1 MRMKKFIFYFCLCW
15 GVITIVG
22 CNKDDDFDSSD
33 NDTDVTAIDE
43 SQNQSYVLLQE
54 VPSDCQEE
62 ANKIN
67 ASLLAKIKVATRS
80 VDGEDSYPDYY
91 GGSFIEKDG
100 FLTISIK
107 GDSVSG
113 VNRIKS
119 LVNSSLLK
127 FKRCVYSLQELKNI
141 KSHLY
146 SKYAEMSTSLKSNL
160 TAIGISQK
168 NNAVVVYLADCSQSR
183 IKEFKNFYDNP
194 AVVFTNM
201 GKINTDNPCLSTQLV
216 NTRSYTTLATI
227 SKFPI
232 GAGDTC
238 LISMSGDKPIYGTFA
253 FRAQET
259 SGQKRCGL
267 VTAGHVVSV
276 GQYCYDKDFNPFGIC
291 SSRIVST
298 GNAEASFIPC
308 GYLDEFN
315 INNYIGGSSSSVLST
330 TTNKPGE
337 GTYVNK
343 YGATTKR
350 TGGYIQDIDCTVLS
364 EDETATFSDMTL
376 VKCTADGG
384 DSGGIVY
391 TYISKYNTRLTVG
404 VVYGHPEKM
413 GKNYLIYSKADNVLK
428 ALHLKRY

>member
-1 MRMKKFIFYFCLCW
+1 M
-15 GVITIVG
+15 
-22 CNKDDDFDSSD
+22 
-33 NDTDVTAIDE
+33 
-43 SQNQSYVLLQE
+43 
-54 VPSDCQEE
+54 
-62 ANKIN
+62 
-67 ASLLAKIKVATRS
+67 
-80 VDGEDSYPDYY
+80 
-91 GGSFIEKDG
+91 
-100 FLTISIK
+100 TISIK

-201 GKINTDNPCLSTQLV
+201 GKINTDNPCFSTQLV

-364 EDETATFSDMTL
+364 EDKTATFSDMTL
-376 VKCTADGG
+376 VKCTAYGG

-404 VVYGHPEKM
+404 VVYGYPEKM

-428 ALHLKRY
+428 ALNLKRY

>member
-1 MRMKKFIFYFCLCW
+1 MKKFIFYFCLCW

-33 NDTDVTAIDE
+33 NYTDVTAIDE

-62 ANKIN
+62 ANEIN

-160 TAIGISQK
+160 TAIGI
-168 NNAVVVYLADCSQSR
+168 
-183 IKEFKNFYDNP
+183 
-194 AVVFTNM
+194 
-201 GKINTDNPCLSTQLV
+201 
-216 NTRSYTTLATI
+216 
-227 SKFPI
+227 I
-232 GAGDTC
+232 G
-238 LISMSGDKPIYGTFA
+238 
-253 FRAQET
+253 RA
-259 SGQKRCGL
+259 
-267 VTAGHVVSV
+267 HV
-276 GQYCYDKDFNPFGIC
+276 
-291 SSRIVST
+291 
-298 GNAEASFIPC
+298 
-308 GYLDEFN
+308 
-315 INNYIGGSSSSVLST
+315 
-330 TTNKPGE
+330 
-337 GTYVNK
+337 
-343 YGATTKR
+343 
-350 TGGYIQDIDCTVLS
+350 
-364 EDETATFSDMTL
+364 
-376 VKCTADGG
+376 
-384 DSGGIVY
+384 
-391 TYISKYNTRLTVG
+391 
-404 VVYGHPEKM
+404 
-413 GKNYLIYSKADNVLK
+413 
-428 ALHLKRY
+428 

>member
-1 MRMKKFIFYFCLCW
+1 MIDRLELLTNRYNEINEELLKPEVLSDFNKQKKLSKEKGSI
-15 GVITIVG
+15 
-22 CNKDDDFDSSD
+22 
-33 NDTDVTAIDE
+33 
-43 SQNQSYVLLQE
+43 
-54 VPSDCQEE
+54 EE
-62 ANKIN
+62 AVNKYAEYKDLVSEIEGLKELVMDPEMHEIASIELDEKKDKL
-67 ASLLAKIKVATRS
+67 ASLTKEIEILLLPKDEN
-80 VDGEDSYPDYY
+80 DGKDIIMEIRGAA
-91 GGSFIEKDG
+91 GGDEANIFA
-100 FLTISIK
+100 
-107 GDSVSG
+107 GDLF
-113 VNRIKS
+113 RM
-119 LVNSSLLK
+119 
-127 FKRCVYSLQELKNI
+127 
-141 KSHLY
+141 Y

-404 VVYGHPEKM
+404 VVYGYPEKM

-428 ALHLKRY
+428 ALNLKRY